1 METQILVKFLNS
13 KARKIIRMVQ
23 VELTEYLQR
32 KDNSIE

>member
-23 VELTEYLQR
+23 VELTECLQR